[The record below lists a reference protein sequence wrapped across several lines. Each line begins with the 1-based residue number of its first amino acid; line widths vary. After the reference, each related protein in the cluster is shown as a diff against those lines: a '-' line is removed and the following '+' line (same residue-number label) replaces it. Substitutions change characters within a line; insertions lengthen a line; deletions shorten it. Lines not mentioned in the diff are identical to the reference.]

1 MATLEG
7 SVERIT
13 FHNAETGYTV
23 ARIQPSGRRHLVTV
37 VGKLVGVQ
45 VGEALRLEGEWTSHP
60 EHGRQ
65 FAASAWQA
73 VLPADAEGIRKY
85 LGSGLIKGI
94 GPVMAQRIVDTFGA
108 ETLRVIESQPQRLN
122 EVPGV
127 GRKKVDAII
136 RAWNEQ
142 QGIKALMTLLQ
153 GHGITPTLAVRIYR
167 QYGEAAMSILEQ
179 SPYRLADEVYGV
191 GFFTADQIAQQ
202 QGVRHDD
209 AFRIGAGLR
218 HVLSEAAADGHCYL
232 PAEVLVER
240 AATLLEVDTALV
252 EATLRNIDA
261 AGEVQVEEVDGL
273 RLIYLLPFY
282 RAELG
287 VANSIRAIQIT
298 PSAIAPI
305 FKRLDWERVWDRLG
319 HQHGQNPTEKQ
330 REAIRTALTT
340 KLGVLTGG
348 PGTGKTT
355 TLRTVIDLLDAH
367 RCRYVLASPTGRAAK
382 RLSEATGAEAKTIH
396 RLLEYSPVGDVRFK
410 RNRDNPLDADM
421 VVVDEAS
428 MLDIFLCNDLLKAV
442 PPNAHV
448 LFVGDVDQ
456 LPSVGPGNVL
466 RDLIESWAVP
476 AVQLDV
482 IFRQAEGSGIISN
495 AHCINAGELPR
506 MEGLDDFFFFP
517 RPDPEACAAMVVEL
531 VVERIPRRFGIDRR
545 SIQVL
550 SPTHRGPAGVQAL
563 NKALQAAIN
572 PPHPGRP
579 ERTWGDTTFR
589 VGDRVMQVRNNYDLD
604 VYNGDVGEIT
614 AVDREQQ
621 TLAVRYDELSGPRAV
636 IYDWAF
642 LDELQLAY
650 ATSIHKAQGAEYP
663 VVVVPLLRQH
673 TILLQRNLLYTAVTR
688 AKQVVVLVGDRSAIK
703 RAVDN
708 NEVAVRYTGLQRR
721 LRE

>member
-1 MATLEG
+1 
-7 SVERIT
+7 T

-23 ARIQPSGRRHLVTV
+23 ARVQPSGRRHLVTV

-94 GPVMAQRIVDTFGA
+94 GPVMAQRIVDTFSA
-108 ETLRVIESQPQRLN
+108 ETLRVIESHPQRLN

-240 AATLLEVDTALV
+240 AVTLLEVDTALV

-476 AVQLDV
+476 AVHLDV

-721 LRE
+721 LRS